1 VLASTTGFAG
11 ALKIPPGKVETVDM
25 TVKPAQFDLLQQLLT
40 LSDVR
45 QHVISQ
51 NVANVNTPGYQRLDI
66 SFEETLS
73 QLLEDGEKGRTAE
86 VEPVIREA
94 GGAAVRAD
102 GNNVDIDR
110 EMGAL
115 NRNALIYQ
123 TYAQVLASRLA
134 TMRSAITGR

>member
-1 VLASTTGFAG
+1 
-11 ALKIPPGKVETVDM
+11 M
-25 TVKPAQFDLLQQLLT
+25 
-40 LSDVR
+40 
-45 QHVISQ
+45 
-51 NVANVNTPGYQRLDI
+51 
-66 SFEETLS
+66 
-73 QLLEDGEKGRTAE
+73 
-86 VEPVIREA
+86 IREA

>member
-1 VLASTTGFAG
+1 
-11 ALKIPPGKVETVDM
+11 M
-25 TVKPAQFDLLQQLLT
+25 TVKPAQLDLLQQLLT
-40 LSDVR
+40 LSEVR
-45 QHVISQ
+45 QRVISQ
-51 NVANVNTPGYQRLDI
+51 NVANVNTPGYRRMDV

-73 QLLEDGEKGRTAE
+73 QLLAEEGDGRKAE

-115 NRNALIYQ
+115 NRNALVYQ